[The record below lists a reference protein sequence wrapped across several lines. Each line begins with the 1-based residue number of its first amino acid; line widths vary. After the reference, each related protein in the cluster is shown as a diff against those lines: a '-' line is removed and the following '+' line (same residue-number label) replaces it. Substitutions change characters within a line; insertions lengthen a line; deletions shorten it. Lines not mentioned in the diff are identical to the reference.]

1 MPGMGALRIIADP
14 SEWRK
19 PPNND
24 MPCGLCWLDIRR
36 QGSGDM
42 RRVIRFLLNGELQEM
57 AAVDPTLTVLDW
69 LRLHKR
75 LTGTKEGCA
84 EGDCG
89 ACTILVGRLDC
100 GGLSYEAFNAC
111 IRFVATLDG
120 CHVVTVD
127 YLKRRTGH
135 LHPVQQAMVECHGSQ
150 CGFCTPGIVMSL
162 LALWL
167 AHDSAPNREQ
177 IEEALAGNLC
187 RCTGYGP
194 IIIAMG
200 RAYEIAQPC
209 NDVFRSERAEIAA
222 RLAQLADGEPV
233 AIGDGDRRFLGPAS
247 LDQLAGLCEE
257 YPDATIVAGA
267 TDVGLWI
274 TKDLQRPKTIL
285 YLGRVAGLA
294 DIADHGDHL
303 ALGAMVS
310 LARSRLALATLHPHI
325 DELLRRFGSQQVRNA
340 GTIGGNIA
348 NGSPI
353 GDLAPVLIA
362 LGASLTLRQA
372 KARRTLPV
380 QDFFLAYKKQDLRPC
395 EFVETVH
402 VPKLQAGALLHV
414 SKISKRFDEDISAL
428 CGAFYLA
435 LDASGKIT
443 EARLAF
449 GGMAATPRRAARAE
463 AALLGQA
470 FSREAAAAAAD
481 AIAGDFTPLDDWR
494 ASARYRSAVAANLVR
509 RFYLES
515 SGPSLRVAGL
525 LREAADG

>member
-1 MPGMGALRIIADP
+1 
-14 SEWRK
+14 
-19 PPNND
+19 
-24 MPCGLCWLDIRR
+24 
-36 QGSGDM
+36 M
-42 RRVIRFLLNGELQEM
+42 RRVIRFLLNGGLQEM
-57 AAVDPTLTVLDW
+57 AVVDPTMTVLDW
-69 LRLHKR
+69 LRLDQR

-89 ACTILVGRLDC
+89 ACTILVGRLES
-100 GGLSYEAFNAC
+100 GELVYEAINSC

-127 YLKRRTGH
+127 YLKRRTGR

-162 LALWL
+162 LGLWL
-167 AHDSAPNREQ
+167 AHDSAPGRER
-177 IEEALAGNLC
+177 IEETLAGNLC

-194 IIIAMG
+194 VVAAMG
-200 RAYEIAQPC
+200 RAYEIAQPGH
-209 NDVFRSERAEIAA
+209 DVFHIERAEIAA
-222 RLAQLADGEPV
+222 KLAELADGETLAV
-233 AIGDGDRRFLGPAS
+233 GDGDRQFLSPAS
-247 LDQLAGLCEE
+247 PDQLAGLCMA
-257 YPDATIVAGA
+257 YPDATLVAGA

-274 TKDLQRPKTIL
+274 TKDLQRPQTIL

-294 DIADHGDHL
+294 DITDHGDHL
-303 ALGAMVS
+303 TLGAMAS

-362 LGASLTLRQA
+362 LGASLTLRRA
-372 KARRTLPV
+372 NERRTLPV
-380 QDFFLAYKKQDLRPC
+380 QDFFLAYKKQDRMPG
-395 EFVETVH
+395 EFVEAVH
-402 VPKLQAGALLHV
+402 VPKLQAGALFHV

-428 CGAFYLA
+428 CGAFHLA
-435 LDASGKIT
+435 LDANGHVK

-449 GGMAATPRRAARAE
+449 GGMAATPRRAAKAE
-463 AALLGQA
+463 AALMGQA
-470 FSREAAAAAAD
+470 FSREAAESAACAV
-481 AIAGDFTPLDDWR
+481 AGDFTPLDDWR
-494 ASARYRSAVAANLVR
+494 ASARYRSAVAANLLR

-515 SGPSLRVAGL
+515 SGPPLRVAGL
-525 LREAADG
+525 LRDVADA